1 VSNGIGGLL
10 KIERERP
17 VLFDLTPSLPASPS
31 PAFARAAQMLIQ
43 RSEAHPNARA
53 QPVVVHCTRGEFATG
68 DVREAVARLRE
79 AERVTGPISL
89 YHAILTESAHRAV
102 TYPAKLDG
110 IESDALKAIWELTS
124 PLLGAATL
132 TGKRPGVSAE
142 SRGMVINAPF
152 DALTDS
158 VGGGS

>member
-1 VSNGIGGLL
+1 
-10 KIERERP
+10 
-17 VLFDLTPSLPASPS
+17 
-31 PAFARAAQMLIQ
+31 
-43 RSEAHPNARA
+43 
-53 QPVVVHCTRGEFATG
+53 
-68 DVREAVARLRE
+68 
-79 AERVTGPISL
+79 
-89 YHAILTESAHRAV
+89 V